1 MSAPDTRLLLVIDIQ
16 KEYQAAGRPYYIS
29 GIEASL
35 ANARRVLDHARKY
48 NWPII
53 HVKHLQEG
61 DLFGKLSPL
70 SDYIAGFE
78 PRPGETECVKS
89 DYSCYSSQDFS
100 ERMERHPAG
109 EIVVV
114 GYGSTKC
121 CLATIVEGYH
131 RGQKFLF
138 VKDAS
143 AAKRS
148 SAFGESSLHAHAV
161 DILAAYSKITDTELL
176 LRP

>member
-1 MSAPDTRLLLVIDIQ
+1 MSAPSDRLLLVLDIQ

-35 ANARRVLDHARKY
+35 ANARRVLDHARKN
-48 NWPII
+48 NWPIV

-70 SDYIAGFE
+70 SDYIVGFE
-78 PRPGETECVKS
+78 PQPGETECVKS
-89 DYSCYSSQDFS
+89 DYSCYSSQDFI
-100 ERMERHPAG
+100 ERMKRHPAA
-109 EIVVV
+109 EIVVI

-131 RGQKFLF
+131 RGQKFLL
-138 VKDAS
+138 VNVAS

-148 SAFGESSLHAHAV
+148 SAFDENSLHAHAS
-161 DILAAYSKITDTELL
+161 DILAAYSRVTDTELL